1 MCPIAGEG
9 PAASILESR
18 VGHACWLQE
27 TGAGPFFLLLLLL
40 SSTRGR
46 AGVHDILSS
55 VESVRCVPSTN
66 NQGSCCTPIADD
78 RRFEAVR

>member
-1 MCPIAGEG
+1 ML
-9 PAASILESR
+9 ASGDRSW
-18 VGHACWLQE
+18 A
-27 TGAGPFFLLLLLL
+27 LLLLLL

-66 NQGSCCTPIADD
+66 NQGSCRTPIADD